1 MKARTFIKSVCF
13 AIGIFALRMA
23 SPVFAQ
29 SQEIQGVV
37 KDEHTQRPVANVNVR
52 IYGTNSGTYTD
63 QDGRFK
69 VALRKIPASISL
81 SCVGYETVYIDF
93 VKMPSKPLALI
104 LRQNTVTLKEVDIS
118 ARQYRYVFRDAD
130 FSVLDYEIMD
140 DNLLL
145 LVFRNQLKRSELILL
160 TLTGDTLTVIPVPEL
175 KPKCFFKDFLGY
187 VHYISNKGNAFQCYY
202 IDAMKYLGF
211 IYKTTYDS
219 LVKVVRPFLFST
231 GERFYFQEYS
241 PDGFGTNIGYYDR
254 EHNKEYIRR
263 YTGEVQREKYAN
275 DMKFYQRCNEN
286 LEKVTSGIKGSENLH
301 KPFFDEFDLRAHK
314 QFNYARINAPLVK
327 LGQTNMAI
335 FNFSENRIELM
346 NQDGKLYK
354 SVPITFHQEKDNNLL
369 ASLVGVTGISDTWKW
384 GGRILVD
391 EYYRNAYTLFRKNGM
406 VRIRKID
413 LETGTLKN
421 PVELPFIFPEKI
433 QVYKGDAYFLVKR
446 DNTNE
451 NWKLVKCKL

>member
-1 MKARTFIKSVCF
+1 QK
-13 AIGIFALRMA
+13 
-23 SPVFAQ
+23 PV
-29 SQEIQGVV
+29 S
-37 KDEHTQRPVANVNVR
+37 NVNVR
-52 IYGTNSGTYTD
+52 VYGTNSGTFTG

-69 VALRKIPASISL
+69 LALKKIPASISL

-118 ARQYRYVFRDAD
+118 ARQYRYVYRDPE

-160 TLTGDTLTVIPVPEL
+160 TLSGDTLNVISVPEQ

-187 VHYISNKGNAFQCYY
+187 VHYISNKGNAYQCYY
-202 IDAMKYLGF
+202 NDAVNHLGF

-219 LVKVVRPFLFST
+219 LVRMVSPFLFST
-231 GERFYFQEYS
+231 GERFYFQEYT

-254 EHNKEYIRR
+254 EHHKEYIRR
-263 YTGEVQREKYAN
+263 YTGEVKRENYMN

-286 LEKVTSGIKGSENLH
+286 LEKVTSNIRGSENLH
-301 KPFFDEFDLRAHK
+301 KPFFDEFDLRAHR
-314 QFNYARINAPLVK
+314 QFNYSRINAPLVK
-327 LGQTNMAI
+327 LGQTNMAV
-335 FNFSENRIELM
+335 FNFSENQIELM

-354 SVPITFHQEKDNNLL
+354 TVPITFHLEKDDNLV
-369 ASLVGVTGISDTWKW
+369 ASLVGVIGASDGWKW

-391 EYYRNAYTLFRKNGM
+391 EYYRNAYTTFRRNGM
-406 VRIRKID
+406 VRLRKID
-413 LETGTLKN
+413 LEKGILTSS
-421 PVELPFIFPEKI
+421 VDLPFIFPEKI
-433 QVYKGDAYFLVKR
+433 RVFKGDAYFLVKR
-446 DNTNE
+446 DNTSD